1 MNGDK
6 RVASPSRD
14 GDAGAGPIKRARAEE
29 DAAQP
34 PASDAAGGADAPL
47 PVAPVRRSCTH
58 EIVYPDG
65 WDAAAVEAFNAAQA
79 ARPLPAKPAKE
90 YPFPLDSFQAT
101 AAECLERGRSVLVA
115 AHTSAGKT
123 VVAQYAFAMALRCAA
138 AATHCVASAAL
149 QRWRNASRGAAR
161 VRKRVA
167 ARAAAACNAGADA
180 STLPCAA
187 TGSASFTRRH
197 SRRCLTRSSA
207 SSLTSSATWA
217 CSPAT

>member
-1 MNGDK
+1 MDGEK

-29 DAAQP
+29 DAAQAP
-34 PASDAAGGADAPL
+34 PEDTAGGADAPL

-58 EIVYPDG
+58 EVVYPDG
-65 WDAAAVEAFNAAQA
+65 WDAAAVEAFNTAQA

-138 AATHCVASAAL
+138 AATLRSLC
-149 QRWRNASRGAAR
+149 
-161 VRKRVA
+161 
-167 ARAAAACNAGADA
+167 RAAA
-180 STLPCAA
+180 LAA
-187 TGSASFTRRH
+187 RLALRAPRGNTRCCVRSGSLRRW
-197 SRRCLTRSSA
+197 S
-207 SSLTSSATWA
+207 
-217 CSPAT
+217 